1 MHLRTI
7 STLLQ
12 EQNWFGVLLNFL
24 IVVLGVF
31 LGVQMGNL
39 NEKRKDQNDYK
50 AALERFVVESQTNID
65 TLDTLNGETARL
77 LQRGSQAFD
86 VLLECKD
93 DPESV
98 EIVNSGLMA
107 ISGTYG
113 IKLHRS
119 VLDELT
125 TSEKLL
131 ASQSS
136 AMRQRLS
143 EMKYYFNL
151 ALYEAQFVE
160 TIPLDERMQNN
171 PIIGVGSAAKG
182 SITYAGADF
191 SRKQRRLKLK
201 IPLSEACKDD
211 ALIKS
216 FYTWERWQ
224 SVLPTLSNI
233 LRKEIETT
241 LEVLDGKS

>member
-1 MHLRTI
+1 MRLRSI
-7 STLLQ
+7 SNKLK
-12 EQNWFGVLLNFL
+12 EQNWFAVLLNLF

-31 LGVQMGNL
+31 LGVQMGNV
-39 NEKRKDQNDYK
+39 NQHRQDQRDYR
-50 AALERFVVESQTNID
+50 AALERLSVEAKTNFD
-65 TLDTLNGETARL
+65 TLETLNDESAKL

-86 VLLECKD
+86 VLLACKD
-93 DPESV
+93 GPENTAT
-98 EIVNSGLMA
+98 VNSGLMA

-131 ASQSS
+131 ASQP
-136 AMRQRLS
+136 AQMRQRLS

-151 ALYEAQFVE
+151 ALYEAKFVE
-160 TIPLDERMQNN
+160 TIPLEERMQNN
-171 PIIGVGSAAKG
+171 PIIGIGTIAEG
-182 SITYAGADF
+182 DITYAGADF
-191 SRKQRRLKLK
+191 SRKQRRLILK
-201 IPLSEACKDD
+201 VPVSEACKND
-211 ALIKS
+211 ALVKS

-233 LRKEIETT
+233 LRKEIDKT
-241 LEVLDGKS
+241 LEVLEE